1 MRMMTM
7 TEYRVSPVSEFSK
20 DLNRIE
26 DLLDDLECYDMFPQW
41 NPGKKKDVILSLRLI
56 RNQADE
62 MIRRTQQTGYDYFT
76 EPTEDKP

>member
-1 MRMMTM
+1 M

-26 DLLDDLECYDMFPQW
+26 DLLDDLECYDMYPQW
-41 NPGKKKDVILSLRLI
+41 NPVKKKDVILSLRLI

-62 MIRRTQQTGYDYFT
+62 MIRKTQQTGYDYFT
-76 EPTEDKP
+76 EPSEAKK

>member
-1 MRMMTM
+1 M

-41 NPGKKKDVILSLRLI
+41 NPVKKKDVILSLRLI

-62 MIRRTQQTGYDYFT
+62 MIRKTQQTGYDYFT
-76 EPTEDKP
+76 EPAENTP

>member
-1 MRMMTM
+1 M

-41 NPGKKKDVILSLRLI
+41 NPVKKKDVILSLRLI

>member
-1 MRMMTM
+1 M

-26 DLLDDLECYDMFPQW
+26 DLLDDLECYDMYPQW
-41 NPGKKKDVILSLRLI
+41 NPVKKKDVILSLRLI

-62 MIRRTQQTGYDYFT
+62 MIRKTQQTGYDYFT
-76 EPTEDKP
+76 EPMEAKE

>member
-1 MRMMTM
+1 M

-26 DLLDDLECYDMFPQW
+26 DLLDDLECYDMYPQW
-41 NPGKKKDVILSLRLI
+41 NPVKKKDVILSLRLI

-62 MIRRTQQTGYDYFT
+62 MIRKTQQTGYDYFT
-76 EPTEDKP
+76 EPTEAKE

>member
-1 MRMMTM
+1 M

-26 DLLDDLECYDMFPQW
+26 DLLDDLECYAMFPEC
-41 NPGKKKDVILSLRLI
+41 NPVSKKDMILSLRRI

-62 MIRRTQQTGYDYFT
+62 MIRKTQQTGYDYFT
-76 EPTEDKP
+76 EPSEVKE

>member
-1 MRMMTM
+1 M

-26 DLLDDLECYDMFPQW
+26 DLLDDLECYDMFPQRI
-41 NPGKKKDVILSLRLI
+41 PVKKKDVILSLRLI

>member
-1 MRMMTM
+1 M

-41 NPGKKKDVILSLRLI
+41 NPVKKKDVILSLRLI

-62 MIRRTQQTGYDYFT
+62 MIRKTQQSGYDYFT
-76 EPTEDKP
+76 EPMEDMP

>member
-1 MRMMTM
+1 M
-7 TEYRVSPVSEFSK
+7 SPVSEFSK

-41 NPGKKKDVILSLRLI
+41 NPVKKKDVILSLRLI